1 MNNELIMQCDREDME
16 AVRKLLEG
24 GAEVNC
30 QDGSGRTPLMAAVQK
45 NNLDLAKLLMEA
57 GGDLNIRD
65 NTLLTP
71 WLCAGANGFH
81 KILREALKYSPDI
94 RSSNRFGGTVL
105 LPSSEKGYLKTV
117 EVAIAAGVPVNH
129 VNDLGWSAL
138 QEAVILGNG
147 GYLYSDIIRMLM
159 DAGANPDLRDNEG
172 KTALDWAGE
181 RNQERVTAILEGR
194 EVLNM
199 ESVPSRVR
207 ALIKGEEYD
216 KALAILEEALDSQ
229 PKDLEL
235 YYLTGYVLV
244 LLERHGEAVEV
255 YRKALE
261 RGGAPEFYFH
271 TANTL
276 RTMKRV
282 EEALAEYDL
291 AIAMDQADFF
301 YRYHKSNYLRE
312 LGRHEDA
319 LKEMAVLIGQN
330 PSRYDYYFH
339 QANSLRSLG
348 RHKEAAESM
357 DHAMAAD
364 PGNPLYVLHKGKSMA
379 LLGEYDEALALFSRA
394 IEMKET
400 ANPLFERGTVLRALE
415 REEEAKRDFQR
426 TLEIAPTHKEAR
438 QALLG

>member
-1 MNNELIMQCDREDME
+1 MNNELIMQCDREDMV
-16 AVRKLLEG
+16 AVKRLLDE
-24 GAEVNC
+24 GAEVNS

-45 NNLDLAKLLMEA
+45 NNLGLAKLLMEA

-81 KILREALKYSPDI
+81 KILREALTYGPDI

-147 GYLYSDIIRMLM
+147 GYLYRDIIRMLM

-172 KTALDWAGE
+172 KTALDWARE
-181 RNQERVTAILEGR
+181 RNQESVTAILEGR
-194 EVLNM
+194 EVLDRG
-199 ESVPSRVR
+199 SVPSRVR
-207 ALIKGEEYD
+207 VLIKEEEYD
-216 KALAILEEALDSQ
+216 MALVLLEEALDSE
-229 PKDLEL
+229 PKDLEIC
-235 YYLTGYVLV
+235 YLAGYVLV
-244 LLERHGEAVEV
+244 LLDRHGEAVEI

-282 EEALAEYDL
+282 EEALTEYDL
-291 AIAMDQADFF
+291 AIAMDPTDFF

-319 LKEMAVLIGQN
+319 LKEMAVLIGQS
-330 PSRYDYYFH
+330 PTRYDYYFH

-348 RHKEAAESM
+348 RHREAAESM

-379 LLGEYDEALALFSRA
+379 LLGAYDEALVLLSRA

-426 TLEIAPTHKEAR
+426 TLEIAPAHKEAR

>member
-1 MNNELIMQCDREDME
+1 MNNELIVQCDKENIQ
-16 AVRKLLEG
+16 AVMKLLET

-30 QDGSGRTPLMAAVQK
+30 QDGSGRTPLMVAVQK
-45 NNLDLAKLLMEA
+45 NNLDLVKLLMEA

-81 KILREALKYSPDI
+81 NILREALNYSPDI
-94 RSSNRFGGTVL
+94 RSANRFGGTVL

-147 GYLYSDIIRMLM
+147 GYLYRDIIRMLM
-159 DAGANPDLRDNEG
+159 DAGANPDLKDNEG
-172 KTALDWAGE
+172 KTALDWARE
-181 RNQERVTAILEGR
+181 RQQESVLAILEGR
-194 EVLNM
+194 EVLDRG
-199 ESVPSRVR
+199 SVPSRVR
-207 ALIKGEEYD
+207 ALIRDEDYD
-216 KALAILEEALDSQ
+216 MALVLLEDALDSHSRN
-229 PKDLEL
+229 LEL

-244 LLERHGEAVEV
+244 LLDRHGEAVEV

-291 AIAMDQADFF
+291 AIAMDPSDFF

-319 LKEMAVLIGQN
+319 LEEMAVLIAHS

-339 QANSLRSLG
+339 QANSLRSLC
-348 RHKEAAESM
+348 RHQEAAVSM

-364 PGNPLYVLHKGKSMA
+364 SGNPLYVLHKGKSMA
-379 LLGEYDEALALFSRA
+379 LLGEYEEALALLSRA

-400 ANPLFERGTVLRALE
+400 ANPLFERGTVLRALD
-415 REEEAKRDFQR
+415 REDEAKRDFQR
-426 TLEIAPTHKEAR
+426 TLEIAPAHKEAR